1 MDQPGDNL
9 IVSVERLVGKLE
21 KMHERQLTE
30 NDKMEKMM
38 TSLDSLSR
46 VMARVESEKKYEDEF
61 NRKIGSLNESLQ
73 RVMST
78 QIELSKTREEERTL
92 DKVIQGARIFGQV
105 LSAVAAGIQFSVEN
119 VGLVLR
125 KDDEGRKSL
134 KAGTEQSQADLSMI
148 LQPLN
153 NLVKNF
159 VDEKKKQQESTAAGQ
174 ADKNDAPVDV
184 GQ

>member
-1 MDQPGDNL
+1 MDKPGDS
-9 IVSVERLVGKLE
+9 ITVSVERLVSKME
-21 KMHERQLTE
+21 KMYERQLSE

-38 TSLDSLSR
+38 DSLDSLSR

-61 NRKIGSLNESLQ
+61 NRRIESINESLQ

-78 QIELSKTREEERTL
+78 QIELSKTREEEKTL
-92 DKVIQGARIFGQV
+92 DKIIQGAKMFGQV
-105 LSAVAAGIQFSVEN
+105 LSAVASGIQFSVEN
-119 VGLVLR
+119 VGMVLR
-125 KDDEGRKSL
+125 KDDEGRKSQ
-134 KAGTEQSQADLSMI
+134 KTGMEQPQADLTMI

-159 VDEKKKQQESTAAGQ
+159 VDEKKRQGESTAASQ
-174 ADKNDAPVDV
+174 ADKTGKAVDS

>member
-1 MDQPGDNL
+1 MDQPDDSL
-9 IVSVERLVGKLE
+9 IVSVERLVSKME
-21 KMHERQLTE
+21 KMYERQLSE

-38 TSLDSLSR
+38 KSLDSLSR

-61 NRKIGSLNESLQ
+61 NRKIESINESLQ

-78 QIELSKTREEERTL
+78 QMELSKTREEEKTL
-92 DKVIQGARIFGQV
+92 DKIIQGAKMFGHV
-105 LSAVAAGIQFSVEN
+105 LSAVASGIQFSVEN
-119 VGLVLR
+119 VGMVLR
-125 KDDEGRKSL
+125 KDDEGRKSQ
-134 KAGTEQSQADLSMI
+134 KAGMGQPQADLTML

-159 VDEKKKQQESTAAGQ
+159 VDEKKKQGESTAAGQ
-174 ADKNDAPVDV
+174 GDKTGKAVDP